1 MINSLWPLS
10 ICLVAAT
17 SNIIEGQKRERV
29 EVVFLNKNSLI
40 PNSKLD
46 RKIYVLSSVL
56 HFNHIYIYNLLYNI
70 RYHLNK
76 FNLGI

>member
-29 EVVFLNKNSLI
+29 EVVFSKQKFA
-40 PNSKLD
+40 NSK
-46 RKIYVLSSVL
+46 
-56 HFNHIYIYNLLYNI
+56 
-70 RYHLNK
+70 
-76 FNLGI
+76 